1 MNFIIDI
8 IMDEDMSMTN
18 LGETNTSPLF
28 EPSVRKTDDMGYE
41 AQRKAL
47 EEKNISIEQDTNKMD
62 FSTPL
67 DEVMDTQ
74 EVQAPNMI
82 PQPGGMMPQQPTM
95 QHPQSMMQ
103 QQKPAAPKQ
112 NPMNLTDEQMD
123 ALLVGAI
130 AVMAFSK
137 PIQEKVASLVPTSF
151 SENGSRTMTG
161 IVVTGLIAASGFYF
175 GKRFIR

>member
-1 MNFIIDI
+1 
-8 IMDEDMSMTN
+8 MDEDMSMTN
-18 LGETNTSPLF
+18 LNNKPSAPLF
-28 EPSVRKTDDMGYE
+28 EPSVRKTDDMGYD

-47 EEKNISIEQDTNKMD
+47 EEKNNSIEQDTDKMD

-67 DEVMDTQ
+67 DEIMDTQ
-74 EVQAPNMI
+74 EVQAPPHMV
-82 PQPGGMMPQQPTM
+82 PQPGVMMPQQPM
-95 QHPQSMMQ
+95 MAPPQPMIQ
-103 QQKPAAPKQ
+103 QQKTAAPKQ

-137 PIQEKVASLVPTSF
+137 PIQEKVASFVPTSF
-151 SENGSRTMTG
+151 AENGSRTMTG
-161 IVVTGLIAASGFYF
+161 IAVTGLIAASGFYF